1 MFGKSR
7 QLPQSCLAGYSFS
20 MHILYHFFSLL
31 AIGLTL
37 YFAVGLIRILFKDE
51 NRAVVFGQV
60 KRYQATIDYLT
71 QENDALK
78 EKVKAQ
84 NSLKRQLES
93 AKRKQENERLW
104 QFVQRIPPE
113 VRQARK
119 EQQQSRR

>member
-1 MFGKSR
+1 
-7 QLPQSCLAGYSFS
+7 